1 MDEYLIGRFVLLLF
15 LHPIPGITEGMLI
28 RDRPWTPNLCYA
40 PLLLTFS
47 INHFSH
53 CALIL
58 FLLLSSLLLYQLLLL
73 LLLNPHY
80 CHLLLSSINDCLKFI
95 IITDTLA
102 IPMEWRCIFTI
113 IIKRNDGV

>member
-40 PLLLTFS
+40 PLLLTLS

-53 CALIL
+53 RALTL

-80 CHLLLSSINDCLKFI
+80 CHLLVSSINDCLKFI

-102 IPMEWRCIFTI
+102 IPMEWSCIFTI

>member
-40 PLLLTFS
+40 PLLLTLS

-53 CALIL
+53 CALTL
-58 FLLLSSLLLYQLLLL
+58 FLLLS
-73 LLLNPHY
+73 Y
-80 CHLLLSSINDCLKFI
+80 CCINYYYYYY
-95 IITDTLA
+95 
-102 IPMEWRCIFTI
+102 
-113 IIKRNDGV
+113 